1 MLPGSP
7 PCPPRLAA
15 RLLVALLLALA
26 LSATF
31 AATPPALPPV
41 IIEPDLRAPMRD
53 GTELAVRVWRPTG
66 DGRHTVVFQ
75 HTPYLSD
82 ETHAR
87 ALKFVRAGFAYASV
101 DRRGRGTSGG
111 EFRPMEG
118 GGPDGADAARWLAGR
133 PWSDGRVAMMGG
145 SYRGT
150 MQWQAMAEDPGAI
163 QAAVPTAS
171 AYPGVD
177 FPQPRG
183 VFLGFIVPWLAY
195 VDGRAGNGQWFA
207 DDALWRS
214 HFERAW
220 RGEIA
225 FADLPAVSGAPQA
238 PFARWLA
245 HPGYD
250 TYWQAMNPTPA
261 QYAAIETPVLSVTGY
276 FDGDQDGA
284 LRYHREHLAHA
295 GRRAR
300 ANHWLLIGPWSH
312 AGTRYPT
319 DKLGGLTFDQAAVLD
334 LDALQID
341 WFKHVLDGAPRP
353 DALPDRV
360 TYYVMGA
367 EEWRSAP
374 DLDAVAAHTLSFQLS
389 GGGLPA
395 DDVFRSGRLQ
405 HGPAGAEPPS
415 VYRFDPNHVPDRP
428 AALPMAEFDYT
439 AHGDALQGGQLFFH
453 SDPLPRAQTV
463 CGRMSFAASIE
474 LDVPDTDVQVEVYQ
488 VTPRNELRWL
498 GRDFKRARFRHGMDE
513 ERFAT
518 AGQIDTWHFD
528 RFPWTCRELEQG
540 SRLRLVIAPVDTPE
554 LQRNFNS
561 GGRIGH
567 ETLAD
572 ARVATVRLHHSAAHP
587 SVLHLPVVEAPAGQ
601 TPDEA
606 ARDM

>member
-1 MLPGSP
+1 M
-7 PCPPRLAA
+7 PR
-15 RLLVALLLALA
+15 RLLRSTARPARRLFAALVLALA
-26 LSATF
+26 LPTAF
-31 AATPPALPPV
+31 AATPPAPPP
-41 IIEPDLRAPMRD
+41 IIEADLRAPMRD
-53 GTELAVRVWRPTG
+53 GTELSVRVWRPSG
-66 DGRHTVVFQ
+66 DGRHTVVMQ

-87 ALKFVRAGFAYASV
+87 AMKFVAAGFAYASV

-118 GGPDGADAARWLAGR
+118 GGPDGADAARWLANR

-150 MQWQAMAEDPGAI
+150 MQWQAMAEDAGAI

-171 AYPGVD
+171 AYPGWD

-183 VFLGFIVPWLAY
+183 IFLGFIAPWLGY
-195 VDGRAGNGQWFA
+195 VDGRAGNAQWIA
-207 DDALWRS
+207 DTALWQR

-225 FADLPAVSGAPQA
+225 FADLATVSGVPQA

-245 HPGYD
+245 HPTYD
-250 TYWQAMNPTPA
+250 AYWQAMNPTPP
-261 QYAAIETPVLSVTGY
+261 QYAAIDAPVLSITGY
-276 FDGDQDGA
+276 FDGDQDGT
-284 LRYHREHLAHA
+284 LRYYDEHLAHA
-295 GRRAR
+295 TRRGR

-319 DKLGGLTFDQAAVLD
+319 AELGGLTFDQAAVLD
-334 LDALQID
+334 LDALQMA

-367 EEWRSAP
+367 ETWRSAP
-374 DLDAVAAHTLSFQLS
+374 SLEAVAPHTLSFQLS
-389 GGGLPA
+389 AGGLPA

-405 HGPAGAEPPS
+405 PGPAGDEPPS
-415 VYRFDPNHVPDRP
+415 AYRFDPRRTPDHPTPRP
-428 AALPMAEFDYT
+428 IGEFDYT

-453 SDPLPRAQTV
+453 SAPLPHTQTL
-463 CGRMSFAASIE
+463 CGRMTFDASIE

-498 GRDFKRARFRHGMDE
+498 GRDIQRARFRHGMDA
-513 ERFAT
+513 ERLAT
-518 AGQIDTWHFD
+518 PGDIDTWRFD

-567 ETLAD
+567 ETLVD
-572 ARVATVRLHHSAAHP
+572 AQVATVRLHHSAGHP
-587 SVLHLPVVEAPAGQ
+587 SVLRLPVVEAPSELGA
-601 TPDEA
+601 E
-606 ARDM
+606 